1 MFTMIDLN
9 VNGSTFDNNLMLAKQ
24 ASIYGWKHINFSYS
38 QSEYDDA
45 LSFKKDLK
53 DNLKDDID
61 IDYTLLI
68 KSSNSSEI
76 RKIVRKYR
84 NKSSC
89 ISVLGGDLKVNRSCL
104 ENIQID
110 VLSKPYFKRYDAGL
124 NHVLAKEAKDN
135 NVAIELV
142 FSDILKSYL
151 AYRSKIL
158 ANFRDIYKLHRK
170 YGFPLILSSGA
181 ESVFDLKTVKDFQ
194 AVFTQSGLS
203 ELEVR
208 NSFDTSKNI
217 LEFNKDRKNM
227 ILSGVRVVGR

>member
-1 MFTMIDLN
+1 MITMFDLN
-9 VNGSTFDNNLMLAKQ
+9 IKGSIYDNNLMLAKQ
-24 ASIYGWKHINFSYS
+24 ASVYGWKHINFSYTPD
-38 QSEYDDA
+38 EYDDA

-53 DNLKDDID
+53 DDLKDIID

-68 KSSNSSEI
+68 KSNNPSEI

-89 ISVLGGDLKVNRSCL
+89 ISVLGGNLKVNRTCL
-104 ENIQID
+104 ENIQVD
-110 VLSKPYFKRYDAGL
+110 VLSKPYFKRYDSGL
-124 NHVLAKEAKDN
+124 NHVLAREAKDN
-135 NVAIELV
+135 NVAVEIV

-170 YGFPLILSSGA
+170 YEFPLILSSGA
-181 ESVFDLKTVKDFQ
+181 ESIFDLRTIKDFQ

-203 ELEVR
+203 NMEVQ
-208 NSFDTSKNI
+208 NSFKTAANI
-217 LEFNKDRKNM
+217 LDFNKDRKNM
-227 ILSGVRVVGR
+227 ILSGVKVVE